1 MTSTHR
7 RAYVDWA
14 RGIAVLL
21 MIEAHTAD
29 AWTRLS
35 PTVRRTI
42 PFRDATVLG
51 GFAAPLFLWL
61 AGLAVVLAA
70 TRTAERTGS
79 RRAASDM
86 ICRRGLEIFILGF
99 LFRLQ
104 GFIITPG
111 SHPVTLFRVDILN
124 VMGPAIAVAGIV
136 WGLART
142 AKARVCWYAAIASG
156 FAMATPIVR
165 ASQAVDALPIWLQWY
180 ARPAG
185 EFTIF
190 TLFPWAGFVFAGGAV
205 GALIAA
211 AREASAERR
220 LHAILGATGAALV
233 ALGFYTAARPSIYAS
248 SSFWTSSPTWFAIR
262 VGILMIALTVIY
274 GCEAVFAALKGRAT
288 REKALGRAESDV
300 AQGRAR
306 SDVAQGR
313 AESDVAQGRAR
324 SDVAQGRAE
333 SDVAQGRA
341 ESDVA
346 QGFSPAI
353 DPLARL
359 GRSSLFIYWI
369 HVELVYGYASW
380 MWRHRLPLWGTAMA
394 FVLFCLLMYRAIGWR
409 DLVVGK
415 WRNRSR
421 GTRPAR
427 HTATA

>member
-1 MTSTHR
+1 MTSSHR

-21 MIEAHTAD
+21 MIEAHTSD

-70 TRTAERTGS
+70 TRMAERTGS
-79 RRAASDM
+79 RRAAVEM

-124 VMGPAIAVAGIV
+124 IMGPAIALAGLV
-136 WGLART
+136 WGLARS
-142 AKARVCWYAAIASG
+142 AAARVWWYAAAATAIA
-156 FAMATPIVR
+156 MVTPIIRISSTVN
-165 ASQAVDALPIWLQWY
+165 ALPLWFQWY
-180 ARPAG
+180 IRPFN

-211 AREASAERR
+211 SREDRAERR
-220 LHAILGATGAALV
+220 LHAVLGAIGVALV
-233 ALGFYTAARPSIYAS
+233 VAGFYTAGRPTIYAAS
-248 SSFWTSSPTWFAIR
+248 NFWTSSPTWFAIR
-262 VGILMIALTVIY
+262 VGIMMIALTTIY
-274 GCEAVFAALKGRAT
+274 GVEQLLGDEGTKPRTQGGLLRAFVSSWQT
-288 REKALGRAESDV
+288 
-300 AQGRAR
+300 
-306 SDVAQGR
+306 
-313 AESDVAQGRAR
+313 
-324 SDVAQGRAE
+324 
-333 SDVAQGRA
+333 
-341 ESDVA
+341 
-346 QGFSPAI
+346 
-353 DPLARL
+353 PLAAM
-359 GRSSLFIYWI
+359 GRNSLFIYWI

-380 MWRHRLPLWGTAMA
+380 GWRHRLPLWGTAIG
-394 FVLFCLLMYRAIGWR
+394 FVLFSVLMYRAIGWR
-409 DLVVGK
+409 DAAVTK
-415 WRNRSR
+415 WRNR
-421 GTRPAR
+421 TRRAPQTSQA
-427 HTATA
+427 ATA

>member
-1 MTSTHR
+1 MTSSHR

-14 RGIAVLL
+14 RGIAVLV
-21 MIEAHTAD
+21 MIEAHTVD

-35 PTVRRTI
+35 PAYRRTI

-79 RRAASDM
+79 RRAAIEM

-99 LFRLQ
+99 LFRVQ

-111 SHPVTLFRVDILN
+111 SHPVTLFRIDILN
-124 VMGPAIAVAGIV
+124 IMGPAIAVAGLV

-142 AKARVCWYAAIASG
+142 ATARVVWYAAIAAA
-156 FAMATPIVR
+156 FAMVTPVVR
-165 ASQAVDALPIWLQWY
+165 AAPAVDALPIWLQWY
-180 ARPAG
+180 VRPFG

-211 AREASAERR
+211 APEPPAERR
-220 LHAILGATGAALV
+220 LHAILGVSGAALV
-233 ALGFYTAARPSIYAS
+233 ALGFYTASRPPIYAA
-248 SSFWTSSPTWFAIR
+248 SSFWTSSPTWFLIR

-274 GCEAVFAALKGRAT
+274 GCERAIAALKG
-288 REKALGRAESDV
+288 G
-300 AQGRAR
+300 AR
-306 SDVAQGR
+306 PHAVH
-313 AESDVAQGRAR
+313 
-324 SDVAQGRAE
+324 
-333 SDVAQGRA
+333 
-341 ESDVA
+341 
-346 QGFSPAI
+346 GFSPAVTRPAI

-359 GRSSLFIYWI
+359 GRNSLFVYWI

-380 MWRHRLPLWGTAMA
+380 MWRHRLPLWGTAIA
-394 FVLFCLLMYRAIGWR
+394 FILFCLLIYRAIGWR
-409 DLVVGK
+409 DAAVEW
-415 WRNRSR
+415 WRNRPRRAHRS
-421 GTRPAR
+421 TQ
-427 HTATA
+427 TATA

>member
-21 MIEAHTAD
+21 MIEAHTSD

-35 PTVRRTI
+35 PAVRRTI
-42 PFRDATVLG
+42 AFRDATVLG

-61 AGLAVVLAA
+61 AGLAAVLAA
-70 TRTAERTGS
+70 TRAAERTGS
-79 RRAASDM
+79 RRAAVDA

-99 LFRLQ
+99 LFRVQ

-124 VMGPAIAVAGIV
+124 IMGPAIAIAGIV
-136 WGLART
+136 WGLARRPT
-142 AKARVCWYAAIASG
+142 ARVLCYACIAAA

-165 ASQAVDALPIWLQWY
+165 ASPTIDAWPLWLQWY
-180 ARPAG
+180 MRPFG

-205 GALIAA
+205 GALIAE
-211 AREASAERR
+211 ARQPGAERR
-220 LHAILGATGAALV
+220 LQAVLGVVGAALV
-233 ALGFYTAARPSIYAS
+233 VLGFYAAGRPSIYAA

-262 VGILMIALTVIY
+262 LGILMIALSAIY
-274 GCEAVFAALKGRAT
+274 GCEAAIVAVKRRAAPGL
-288 REKALGRAESDV
+288 LGAPKRAERE
-300 AQGRAR
+300 G
-306 SDVAQGR
+306 G
-313 AESDVAQGRAR
+313 
-324 SDVAQGRAE
+324 
-333 SDVAQGRA
+333 
-341 ESDVA
+341 
-346 QGFSPAI
+346 
-353 DPLARL
+353 DPLAKM

-380 MWRHRLPLWGTAMA
+380 LWRHRLPLWGTAIA
-394 FVLFCLLMYRAIGWR
+394 YTLFCVLMYRAIGWR
-409 DLVVGK
+409 DLLVGK

-421 GTRPAR
+421 NAR
-427 HTATA
+427 HAQQPATA